1 MRVTICGHAALYIE
15 TIDQRILLDPCFAD
29 ELVGGTLTYY
39 PGRVFELDKLPNLTA
54 VVVTHGHFDH
64 FHRQTLEKLSRELP
78 IITADEPELVTQ
90 LHQMGFADVR
100 VCQPWGAIAL
110 GETHL
115 LPTPSDHEEPEFG
128 LVVRDATGTF
138 WHMADAEVT
147 VEISD
152 RLTQVYGAIDLI
164 STKYQPVVRASMGY
178 QHGMGA
184 TFDREGV
191 VSWLE
196 AACACN
202 PRVIFPYA
210 SGLCFSG
217 RHAWFNRYAFPL
229 SAEETV
235 SLLQRRLGS
244 PERATTVRP
253 GDVIELQAGQHPQRH
268 EQAADFVKVK
278 PSEALRWEP
287 VDLSTLMGLST
298 PEARRSLQGKL
309 EVLLTSKLLPWL
321 RHIVKQPD
329 TIWTKFSSE
338 QVVWQLVIHTG
349 DGERLNYAID
359 FRSQDFAVMSG
370 EHPEANFFT
379 HIAGQALDEVMTD
392 QKPGLIFW
400 LAGEVRS
407 YEKVICIRNGR
418 FEPPQWP
425 NKPEDFPSDPLT
437 YYLRRVG
444 TGEIAVDQNDL
455 DNIHLEK
462 VPTSLE
468 STDDLQILMRLGE
481 NDRVISKKVLLA
493 YLAVKEAERLG
504 LNISDAEIQA
514 MSDSFREQFDLQDS
528 DATEEWLKAAGLSL
542 EAYSAVMRDFTAV
555 LKLEQHYT
563 SVIEPWLANHRRV
576 ATARYARSRPDSLNK
591 VSSTNEKTPLQTSP
605 LQGER
610 L

>member
-1 MRVTICGHAALYIE
+1 MRVTICGHATLYIE
-15 TIDQRILLDPCFAD
+15 TVDQRILLDPCFAD
-29 ELVGGTLTYY
+29 ELVGGTLTYH
-39 PGRVFELDKLPNLTA
+39 PGRVLQLEKLPKLTA

-64 FHRQTLEKLSRELP
+64 FHCETLTQLDRELP

-128 LVVRDATGTF
+128 LLVQDATGTF
-138 WHMADAEVT
+138 WHIADAEVT
-147 VEISD
+147 EATSD
-152 RLTQVYGAIDLI
+152 RLTQTYGAIDVI

-202 PRVIFPYA
+202 PSLIFPYA
-210 SGLCFSG
+210 SGLCFNG

-229 SAEETV
+229 SAAETV
-235 SLLQRRLGS
+235 RLLQRRLGS
-244 PERATTVRP
+244 PTRATTVHP
-253 GDVIELQAGQHPQRH
+253 GDVIELQPGQHPQRH
-268 EQAADFVKVK
+268 EQAANFVKVK
-278 PSEALRWEP
+278 LSEALRWEP
-287 VDLSTLMGLST
+287 VELRTLTGLST
-298 PEARRSLQGKL
+298 PAARLDLQGKL
-309 EVLLTSKLLPWL
+309 EVLLTSQLLPWL
-321 RHIVKQPD
+321 KNIVKKPH
-329 TIWTKFSSE
+329 TTWAKFPSE
-338 QVVWQLVIHTG
+338 QVVWQLVVHAG

-359 FRSQDFAVMSG
+359 FRSPDFAVISG

-379 HIAGQALDEVMTD
+379 HIAGQALNEVITGE
-392 QKPGLIFW
+392 KPGLIFW

-418 FEPPQWP
+418 FELPQWP
-425 NKPEDFPSDPLT
+425 NQPEDFPCDPLT

-444 TGEIAVDQNDL
+444 TREIAVEQTQFNH
-455 DNIHLEK
+455 IHLEQ
-462 VPTSLE
+462 VPKALE
-468 STDDLQILMRLGE
+468 NPDDLQILTRLGE
-481 NDRVISKKVLLA
+481 NDKVISKKVLLA
-493 YLAVKEAERLG
+493 YLAVQEAERLG
-504 LNISDAEIQA
+504 LKISDAEIQA

-528 DATEEWLKAAGLSL
+528 QATEEWLKAVGLSV

-555 LKLEQHYT
+555 LKLEKHYT
-563 SVIEPWLANHRRV
+563 NVIAPWLANHRRV
-576 ATARYARSRPDSLNK
+576 ATARYARSHLDS
-591 VSSTNEKTPLQTSP
+591 SSL
-605 LQGER
+605 
-610 L
+610 

>member
-1 MRVTICGHAALYIE
+1 MRVTICGHAALHIE
-15 TIDQRILLDPCFAD
+15 TIDQRILLDPCFSD
-29 ELVGGTLTYY
+29 ELVGGTLTYH
-39 PGRVFELDKLPNLTA
+39 PGRVFDLDKLPNLTA
-54 VVVTHGHFDH
+54 IVVTHGHFDH
-64 FHRQTLEKLSRELP
+64 FHRETLEKLPRELP
-78 IITADEPELVTQ
+78 VITADEPELLAQ
-90 LHQMGFADVR
+90 LQQMGFYHVI
-100 VCQPWGAIAL
+100 VCQPWQAIAL
-110 GETHL
+110 GQTHL

-147 VEISD
+147 VEIGD
-152 RLTQVYGAIDLI
+152 RLTQAYGGIDLI

-202 PRVIFPYA
+202 PALIFPYA

-235 SLLQRRLGS
+235 RLLQHRLGS

-268 EQAADFVKVK
+268 EQAADFVKAK
-278 PSEALRWEP
+278 RSPKLRWEP
-287 VDLSTLMGLST
+287 VDISTLTGLST
-298 PEARRSLQGKL
+298 VEARRTLQQQL
-309 EVLLTSKLLPWL
+309 EVLLTQKLIPWL
-321 RHIVKQPD
+321 KQIVTRTD
-329 TIWTKFSSE
+329 TVWAKFPSE
-338 QVVWQLVIHTG
+338 QVVWQLVVHTG
-349 DGERLNYAID
+349 EEQRLNYAID
-359 FRSQDFAVMSG
+359 FRAPDFCVVSG

-379 HIAGQALDEVMTD
+379 HIAGQALAEVMTGK
-392 QKPGLIFW
+392 KPGLIFW

-407 YEKVICIRNGR
+407 YEKVICIRNGH
-418 FEPPQWP
+418 FEAPQWP
-425 NKPEDFPSDPLT
+425 NIPEDFPSDPLT
-437 YYLRRVG
+437 FYLRHFG
-444 TGEIAVDQNDL
+444 AETIP
-455 DNIHLEK
+455 LEE
-462 VPTSLE
+462 LE
-468 STDDLQILMRLGE
+468 TLNSSENPDDIQILTRLGE
-481 NDRVISKKVLLA
+481 NDGVISKKVLLA

-514 MSDSFREQFDLQDS
+514 MSDSFREQCDLQDS
-528 DATEEWLKAAGLSL
+528 QATEQWLKEAGLSL

-576 ATARYARSRPDSLNK
+576 ATARYARSRRDSVN
-591 VSSTNEKTPLQTSP
+591 NE
-605 LQGER
+605 
-610 L
+610 

>member
-1 MRVTICGHAALYIE
+1 
-15 TIDQRILLDPCFAD
+15 
-29 ELVGGTLTYY
+29 
-39 PGRVFELDKLPNLTA
+39 
-54 VVVTHGHFDH
+54 
-64 FHRQTLEKLSRELP
+64 
-78 IITADEPELVTQ
+78 
-90 LHQMGFADVR
+90 
-100 VCQPWGAIAL
+100 
-110 GETHL
+110 
-115 LPTPSDHEEPEFG
+115 
-128 LVVRDATGTF
+128 
-138 WHMADAEVT
+138 

-152 RLTQVYGAIDLI
+152 RLTQAYGVIDLI

-202 PRVIFPYA
+202 PCVIFPYA

-229 SAEETV
+229 SADETV
-235 SLLQRRLGS
+235 RLLQRRLGS

-268 EQAADFVKVK
+268 EQAADFVKAK
-278 PSEALRWEP
+278 PSPALRWEP
-287 VDLSTLMGLST
+287 VDLNTLTGLST
-298 PEARRSLQGKL
+298 PAARRNLQGKL

-329 TIWTKFSSE
+329 TIWAKFSSE
-338 QVVWQLVIHTG
+338 QVVWQLAIHTG

-379 HIAGQALDEVMTD
+379 HIAGQALDEVMTS

-444 TGEIAVDQNDL
+444 RGEIADDQTEL
-455 DNIHLEK
+455 DNIQLEK

-468 STDDLQILMRLGE
+468 SPDDLQILMRLGE
-481 NDRVISKKVLLA
+481 NDKVISKKVLLA

-576 ATARYARSRPDSLNK
+576 ATARYARSHPDSVN
-591 VSSTNEKTPLQTSP
+591 NE
-605 LQGER
+605 
-610 L
+610 

>member
-39 PGRVFELDKLPNLTA
+39 PGRVFNLDKLPDLTA
-54 VVVTHGHFDH
+54 IVVTHGHFDH
-64 FHRQTLEKLSRELP
+64 FHRPTLEQLPRELP
-78 IITADEPELVTQ
+78 VITADEPELLAQ
-90 LHQMGFADVR
+90 LQQMGFADVR
-100 VCQPWGAIAL
+100 VCQPWQAIAL
-110 GETHL
+110 GQTHL

-128 LVVRDATGTF
+128 LVVRDVTGTF

-147 VEISD
+147 VEIGD
-152 RLTQVYGAIDLI
+152 RLTQAYGAIDLI

-202 PRVIFPYA
+202 PALIFPYA
-210 SGLCFSG
+210 SGLCFNG

-235 SLLQRRLGS
+235 RLLQRRLGS

-268 EQAADFVKVK
+268 EQAAGFVKAK
-278 PSEALRWEP
+278 PSQVLRWQP
-287 VDLSTLMGLST
+287 VDISTLTGLST
-298 PEARRSLQGKL
+298 PEARRTLQRQL
-309 EVLLTSKLLPWL
+309 EALLLTGKFVSWL
-321 RHIVKQPD
+321 QSIVKHTD
-329 TIWTKFSSE
+329 TIWAKFPSE
-338 QVVWQLVIHTG
+338 QVVWQLVVHAG
-349 DGERLNYAID
+349 DGELLNYAID
-359 FRSQDFAVMSG
+359 FRSQDLAVVSG

-379 HIAGQALDEVMTD
+379 HIAGQALAEVMTGE
-392 QKPGLIFW
+392 KPGLIFW

-407 YEKVICIRNGR
+407 YEKVICLRNGR
-418 FEPPQWP
+418 FAAPQWP
-425 NKPEDFPSDPLT
+425 DIPEDFPSDPLT
-437 YYLRRVG
+437 YYLRHFG
-444 TGEIAVDQNDL
+444 AG
-455 DNIHLEK
+455 NIPTEQLE
-462 VPTSLE
+462 TAANSLG
-468 STDDLQILMRLGE
+468 SPDDIQILTRLGE
-481 NDRVISKKVLLA
+481 NAGVISKKVLLA

-514 MSDSFREQFDLQDS
+514 MSDSFREQFNLQDS
-528 DATEEWLKAAGLSL
+528 QATEQWLKEAGLSL

-576 ATARYARSRPDSLNK
+576 ATARYARSHPDS
-591 VSSTNEKTPLQTSP
+591 TDNE
-605 LQGER
+605 
-610 L
+610 